1 MSATEVA
8 VAATEQVP
16 KEEKSINQNTEK
28 VETTVD
34 NNKQELL
41 VLPPPEM
48 IMATSTL
55 SNRNAILAQSYN
67 CLSIRLLL
75 NCFHHHIALVKFH
88 QSSQLMCRYLRIHH
102 CRNKDCMVQ
111 LKGMCMVFQLEGTL
125 VRTHL
130 HPHCSRH
137 HRLH

>member
-16 KEEKSINQNTEK
+16 KEEKPINQNPEK

-34 NNKQELL
+34 NNKQKLL

-55 SNRNAILAQSYN
+55 SNRNAEKPPIYN
-67 CLSIRLLL
+67 GGAGHSVTNYRFLDRNITESLD
-75 NCFHHHIALVKFH
+75 H
-88 QSSQLMCRYLRIHH
+88 LM
-102 CRNKDCMVQ
+102 
-111 LKGMCMVFQLEGTL
+111 
-125 VRTHL
+125 
-130 HPHCSRH
+130 
-137 HRLH
+137 

>member
-8 VAATEQVP
+8 VAATEQAP
-16 KEEKSINQNTEK
+16 KEEKSINQNPEK

-55 SNRNAILAQSYN
+55 SNRNAHNAEKPPIYN
-67 CLSIRLLL
+67 GGVGHSVTNYRFLDRNITESLD
-75 NCFHHHIALVKFH
+75 H
-88 QSSQLMCRYLRIHH
+88 LM
-102 CRNKDCMVQ
+102 
-111 LKGMCMVFQLEGTL
+111 
-125 VRTHL
+125 
-130 HPHCSRH
+130 
-137 HRLH
+137 